1 MRKIGKISGLKKTY
15 PPGVRSLEASL
26 SDKGYDRFPGTYS
39 MMFPFKELSGK
50 YRTGLDPDALYLQKL
65 DPELKQAAI
74 KEIKEARARLEEA
87 TGLELGPRSQFYN
100 YAASRTEANGGGEVV
115 KVKRVKLFQGDNLF
129 SLENPLEEIT
139 FRWLAVH
146 PQIASS
152 YKAYER
158 GEYSSQTQFYV
169 NNEDIEQEQTYNKK
183 VSINKA
189 IAELED
195 LAPEKKKKVARL
207 LTLPVTDNTKE
218 STVYNLLDTFLK
230 QGDIKTGVLKGQNPI
245 TLFNKFVGM
254 DAKLLE
260 IKDLVEQ
267 GINNSIYRIQK
278 GGRIYEGNQEL
289 FKNKEELIE
298 FLYSDKGQEDFLAL
312 GDKLAAKKSTL
323 VQ

>member
-1 MRKIGKISGLKKTY
+1 MGKIGKISGLKKNF
-15 PPGVRSLEASL
+15 PPGIRSLEASL

-39 MMFPFKELSGK
+39 MMFPFREMSGK
-50 YRTGLDPDALYLQKL
+50 YRTGLDPDALYLQRLSKEQR
-65 DPELKQAAI
+65 DI
-74 KEIKEARARLEEA
+74 IISEIKETRKRLEEA
-87 TGLELGPRSQFYN
+87 TGLDLGPRSQYYN
-100 YAASRTEANGGGEVV
+100 YAASRMDDNSGDVV

-129 SLENPLEEIT
+129 SLDNPLEEIT
-139 FRWLAVH
+139 FRWLSIH

-169 NNEDIEQEQTYNKK
+169 NNEDVEQEQTYNKK
-183 VSINKA
+183 VLINKA
-189 IAELED
+189 IAELEE

-207 LTLPVTDNTKE
+207 LGLPVTDNTKE
-218 STVYNLLDTFLK
+218 STVYNILDTFIK
-230 QGDIKTGVLKGQNPI
+230 QGEIKTGDLKGQNPI
-245 TLFNKFVGM
+245 TLFNKFVVM
-254 DAKLLE
+254 DSKLLQ

-267 GINNSIYRIQK
+267 GISNSIYRVQK
-278 GGRIYEGNQEL
+278 GGRVYEGNQEV

-312 GDKLAAKKSTL
+312 EDKLAAKKSIL